1 MPIMRKVRF
10 FHYSCLFLALLV
22 LCPPTVFSENT
33 PDRTEQSIIVVLDL
47 SYSMRLKEP
56 SGSSRIEIM
65 KEGLVRL
72 LSGPVAGVEWAVVAF
87 DDCDSIDVYHPFTAD
102 SRDLLPVIYSLRA
115 GRLSPVEKSLD
126 FAADFLLEHSRSK
139 DRKVLLVSD
148 GVSTEF
154 NDFHFRLSDD
164 FAGERIP
171 LFILGFNH
179 ERNPALCEPLIKLAQ
194 YTGGAFFTFNQV
206 EELKHEILQPWKLNE
221 ARSGKPFYPVLLA
234 GAGGSVIPKA
244 RKESR
249 INYNYFWLL
258 LAIIFLALA
267 VFFRFRIVTEKK
279 KWEQNRPVPRIFLH
293 LVLQDALGRLKKFR
307 TSKSPLR
314 IGNTGKYDIRL
325 EGVKRK
331 VLFTYTWDAGGVD
344 FNSGQSFL
352 LNGVA
357 VKRKR
362 LKKGDRLKFGGARL
376 IYNGLEAESIKAPD
390 FKDYSFYPLAAGVFS
405 FILFILL
412 LSVQN
417 IQAPKKTALREEA
430 LLEEQVSQEKEAA
443 EEAVEPKELM
453 PVATRTEE
461 KTKPV
466 IKRTEPREETG
477 SSTAAGKTDKK
488 SKSVKPSIEKAPAM
502 DSKVTLKREKAYTGP
517 FEIHR
522 KAVIKKN
529 PVQMVAPGEEIPYF
543 KADILFIHAHPDDES
558 LDFGG
563 LMARALSS
571 GRKSVIVLFTDGEAG
586 IDQFPNRLTE
596 GIYPAEDLTGNS
608 LSVVRVQEAA
618 SAISIL
624 GSSLY
629 IRLGLENF
637 PYNSSRDVLPV
648 DEVLAEW
655 GGREALGVMLKGLI
669 RGFEPDIV
677 VSSDSNPD
685 AYEHFEH
692 KAVGQITMETL
703 LELQEEGFD
712 AVKGYLVSVD
722 PFQKNLYDDLVH
734 LDLMR
739 IHPENGLSYREI
751 QMAALKE
758 HHTQGDASMIGV
770 ELLPNFRWEQYLKIF
785 WSLDMSL
792 EEYVL

>member
-1 MPIMRKVRF
+1 
-10 FHYSCLFLALLV
+10 
-22 LCPPTVFSENT
+22 
-33 PDRTEQSIIVVLDL
+33 
-47 SYSMRLKEP
+47 
-56 SGSSRIEIM
+56 
-65 KEGLVRL
+65 
-72 LSGPVAGVEWAVVAF
+72 
-87 DDCDSIDVYHPFTAD
+87 
-102 SRDLLPVIYSLRA
+102 
-115 GRLSPVEKSLD
+115 
-126 FAADFLLEHSRSK
+126 LEHSRSK
-139 DRKVLLVSD
+139 DRKILLVSD

-154 NDFHFRLSDD
+154 NDFHFRLSEE
-164 FAGERIP
+164 FAEERIP

-206 EELKHEILQPWKLNE
+206 EELKHEILQPWKLHE

-234 GAGGSVIPKA
+234 GAGGSVIPEA

-258 LAIIFLALA
+258 LALLFLALA
-267 VFFRFRIVTEKK
+267 VFFRYRTAKEKK

-293 LVLQDALGRLKKFR
+293 LVLQDARGRLKKFR

-314 IGNTGKYDIRL
+314 IGNTGKYDMRL
-325 EGVKRK
+325 EGVKGK
-331 VLFTYTWDAGGVD
+331 VMFTYTWDAGGAD
-344 FNSGQSFL
+344 FSSGQSFL

-390 FKDYSFYPLAAGVFS
+390 FKDYSFYPLSAGVFS
-405 FILFILL
+405 FILFVLL

-417 IQAPKKTALREEA
+417 IQAPQKTA
-430 LLEEQVSQEKEAA
+430 LLEEAFHEEAFPEEEASQEKEAA
-443 EEAVEPKELM
+443 EEKEESTESI
-453 PVATRTEE
+453 PVVTRAEE
-461 KTKPV
+461 KLKPI
-466 IKRTEPREETG
+466 IKKTEPREETG
-477 SSTAAGKTDKK
+477 SSTAAGKTAKK
-488 SKSVKPSIEKAPAM
+488 SKSVQPSVEKAPAM
-502 DSKVTLKREKAYTGP
+502 DSEVALKREKAYTGP
-517 FEIHR
+517 FVIRR
-522 KAVIKKN
+522 KAVIRKN
-529 PVQMVAPGEEIPYF
+529 PLRMVAPGEEIPYF

-571 GRKSVIVLFTDGEAG
+571 GRKSVTVLFTDGEAG

-596 GIYPAEDLTGNS
+596 GIYLAEDLTGNS
-608 LSVVRVQEAA
+608 LSAVRIQEAA
-618 SAISIL
+618 SALSIL

-629 IRLGLENF
+629 IRLGFENF

-655 GGREALGVMLKGLI
+655 GGREALGVMLKALI
-669 RGFEPDIV
+669 RGFDPDIV